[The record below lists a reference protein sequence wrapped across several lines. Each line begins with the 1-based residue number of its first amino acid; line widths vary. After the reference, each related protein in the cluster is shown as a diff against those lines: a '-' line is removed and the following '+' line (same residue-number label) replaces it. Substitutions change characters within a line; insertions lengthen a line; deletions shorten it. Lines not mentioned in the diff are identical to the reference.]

1 MLVSFPPNTLNV
13 GTLRKQVLSTRDT
26 LGLTSSQD
34 LPQAVSSRELCR
46 STLSLQVLFLQQF
59 LSSCTLW

>member
-1 MLVSFPPNTLNV
+1 MLVSFPPNTLNA

-34 LPQAVSSRELCR
+34 LPQAVSSR
-46 STLSLQVLFLQQF
+46 
-59 LSSCTLW
+59 